1 MKSFEY
7 SSPSELNKT
16 FFGEQS
22 LLSALLLEQMSTSRI
37 SNDTEA
43 DGSDAKLSLSIRNSL
58 CLSLDPISPTQ
69 AFSTSGLNPQ
79 DTETCYLSVPLQGK
93 FSTPQVPLQKQKN
106 TPCFDQLYSDLTT
119 TQMCWDV
126 SLIKPESNSPKPGTE
141 ANALEQL
148 WSPKLQSV
156 PQSRAEMSPWHH
168 PCAYP
173 LKRRQNVFFFFFSC
187 LLDSI
192 VSTCSFALIHVKI
205 IRHDSDYFSCNVFNL
220 LDALIKSGL
229 DPFLQLKCYKGRVIS
244 KCLHLPKFHQRKN

>member
-22 LLSALLLEQMSTSRI
+22 LLSALSLDQMSTSRL

-43 DGSDAKLSLSIRNSL
+43 EGSDAKLSLSIRNSL

-69 AFSTSGLNPQ
+69 VFSTSGLNPT
-79 DTETCYLSVPLQGK
+79 DTCYLSAPLQGK

-126 SLIKPESNSPKPGTE
+126 SLIKPESNSPKLSMESNT
-141 ANALEQL
+141 LEQL

-156 PQSRAEMSPWHH
+156 PQPRRAEISPWHH
-168 PCAYP
+168 P
-173 LKRRQNVFFFFFSC
+173 
-187 LLDSI
+187 
-192 VSTCSFALIHVKI
+192 ST
-205 IRHDSDYFSCNVFNL
+205 
-220 LDALIKSGL
+220 
-229 DPFLQLKCYKGRVIS
+229 
-244 KCLHLPKFHQRKN
+244 

>member
-22 LLSALLLEQMSTSRI
+22 LLSALSLEQLSTSRI
-37 SNDTEA
+37 LNDTEA

-79 DTETCYLSVPLQGK
+79 DTDPCYLSVPLQGK
-93 FSTPQVPLQKQKN
+93 FSTPQVPLQKQKK

-126 SLIKPESNSPKPGTE
+126 SLIKPESNSPKPSME
-141 ANALEQL
+141 SNALEQL

-156 PQSRAEMSPWHH
+156 QQSRAEMSPWPSLHI
-168 PCAYP
+168 P
-173 LKRRQNVFFFFFSC
+173 LKKETNCRFIFFFF

-192 VSTCSFALIHVKI
+192 VTCLFAFIHVKI
-205 IRHDSDYFSCNVFNL
+205 IMTISLAMF
-220 LDALIKSGL
+220 LIYWML
-229 DPFLQLKCYKGRVIS
+229 
-244 KCLHLPKFHQRKN
+244 